1 MFSAIVTG
9 MLGLWGLSLL
19 GLVDITRVYLLP
31 TYLLPMAVGGL
42 IFGVGM
48 IVGGYCPGTAFAAV
62 VTGKLDALVFAV
74 GFVVGTLVFG
84 DLFPMWERFY
94 GADYRGVVRL
104 DQLLGIGLGP
114 MMLLVVLIA
123 AGSTI
128 GLRRLQQHF
137 WHNIEGRAPAG
148 VRWLVG
154 LVVAATLVLAF
165 MPNRAFFAIADT
177 AGSVGGWEHPWADP
191 YESVVVDPLTA
202 GRIAYRHQDR
212 LRLFD
217 LRAGRQHQGGDL
229 PGAVAITPAALE
241 TLVLDPASVVLV
253 YGHQDDPQVRATVA
267 GLRRRG
273 LRAFAIEG
281 GFAALKPYYLEPISP
296 ELKARL
302 GTAKLSELETYRAL
316 WSPRQGPQAG
326 AASP

>member
-1 MFSAIVTG
+1 
-9 MLGLWGLSLL
+9 
-19 GLVDITRVYLLP
+19 
-31 TYLLPMAVGGL
+31 
-42 IFGVGM
+42 
-48 IVGGYCPGTAFAAV
+48 
-62 VTGKLDALVFAV
+62 
-74 GFVVGTLVFG
+74 
-84 DLFPMWERFY
+84 
-94 GADYRGVVRL
+94 VVRL